1 MINDCLKKKVEE
13 KEKKTLELLE
23 IKKTKN
29 EPVFALTF
37 NGVTV
42 ESRKEDGFVNATAM
56 CKAGKKDFFDWKRL
70 DSTKDLIKAL
80 ESEVGSFLKPG
91 INGVKKNS
99 KDGNTTSKSIDVSKG
114 RYGGSWI
121 HPDLAVQL
129 AQWISPTFALQ
140 VSKWVR
146 EIAITGAVIKGQ
158 EKSESQLL
166 EIQNALAE
174 KIIEYKKL
182 TKKHNSILQKREYH
196 KFQKGP
202 AFYIVN
208 LGDEEFK
215 IGHDGEDVNE
225 RFKEYRRTHPKSII
239 KYIVYTKKAKILEQV
254 MLSRF
259 DSKKLEKNHEVI
271 IKVDVKQLIIDLET
285 CMSFMNIE
293 KTILTND
300 ELNKYNDAII

>member
-1 MINDCLKKKVEE
+1 MQIH
-13 KEKKTLELLE
+13 
-23 IKKTKN
+23 I
-29 EPVFALTF
+29 
-37 NGVTV
+37 
-42 ESRKEDGFVNATAM
+42 SQ
-56 CKAGKKDFFDWKRL
+56 
-70 DSTKDLIKAL
+70 LID
-80 ESEVGSFLKPG
+80 
-91 INGVKKNS
+91 VKKGNS
-99 KDGNTTSKSIDVSKG
+99 SKFSQ
-114 RYGGSWI
+114 GSWI

-129 AQWISPTFALQ
+129 AQWISPIFALQ
-140 VSKWVR
+140 VSKWIR
-146 EIAITGAVIKGQ
+146 EIAITGAVINGQ

-293 KTILTND
+293 KTILTTE